1 MMKKLDLVKL
11 LLDFLVHLIFL
22 FVDEIVVAIDVVK
35 HIETVDYNFYYY
47 NFVDDDDVELFVV
60 DEFIFK
66 PQILSDFC

>member
-35 HIETVDYNFYYY
+35 YIETVDYNYYY
-47 NFVDDDDVELFVV
+47 YFVLMMMVLNYLLLMNSYLNH
-60 DEFIFK
+60 K
-66 PQILSDFC
+66 Y